1 MKYRLGLVVFSLVL
15 SLLIGLT
22 LRRGSGPASGA
33 TGPHRPVIGFSMD
46 SLKEERWQHDREM
59 FTARVTELGAD
70 VSVQSANSD
79 DVRQLKDV
87 EALISNRVDVLVI
100 IPHDGAAMAKAV
112 RMAHDAG
119 IPVLS
124 YDRLITGCDLDLYV
138 AFDNLRVGELQA
150 QYLVDTFHGRKF
162 RVVRIYG
169 AKTDHNAFMFKE
181 GQDRVLAPLIANGTV
196 EVVHEDWTDDWR
208 PENAKKITN
217 AAITKVGKNFDA
229 VLASNDGTAGGAI
242 QALLEEG
249 LAGQIVVTGQD
260 ADLSACQRIARGTQA
275 MTIYKPLKVLTRTA
289 AELAVRLARHQ
300 PVIARDEIDNGQVKV
315 PAVLLTVVTVTK
327 DNLESTVIADGL
339 LTHDAVFP
347 K

>member
-22 LRRGSGPASGA
+22 LRRGAGTAA
-33 TGPHRPVIGFSMD
+33 AGPHRPVIGFSMD
-46 SLKEERWQHDREM
+46 TLKEERWQRDKEL
-59 FTARVTELGAD
+59 FTARARELGAD
-70 VSVQSANSD
+70 VLVQSANSD

-87 EALISNRVDVLVI
+87 EALISNRVDALVI

-112 RMAHDAG
+112 RLAHEAG

-150 QYLVDTFHGRKF
+150 QYLVDTFHGRHF
-162 RVVRIYG
+162 RLVRIYG
-169 AKTDHNAFMFKE
+169 AKTDHNALMFKE
-181 GQDRVLAPLIANGTV
+181 GQDKVLAPLIANGSV
-196 EVVHEDWTDDWR
+196 EIVHEDWADDWR

-217 AAITKVGKNFDA
+217 AAITKAGRNIDA
-229 VLASNDGTAGGAI
+229 VLVSNDGTAGGCI

-249 LAGQIVVTGQD
+249 LAGQVVVTGQD

-275 MTIYKPLKVLTRTA
+275 MTIYKPLKNLTRTA
-289 AELAVRLARHQ
+289 AEFANKLARRQAIVTH
-300 PVIARDEIDNGQVKV
+300 DNIDNGQVKV

-327 DNLESTVIADGL
+327 ENLESTVVADGV
-339 LTHDAVFP
+339 HAREAVFQ

>member
-1 MKYRLGLVVFSLVL
+1 MKLRLGLVVFSLVL

-22 LRRGSGPASGA
+22 LRRGSGPATA
-33 TGPHRPVIGFSMD
+33 LGPHRPVIGFSMD

-59 FTARVTELGAD
+59 FSARVAELGAD
-70 VSVQSANSD
+70 ILVQAANSD

-87 EALISNRVDVLVI
+87 EALISNHVDVLVI

-169 AKTDHNAFMFKE
+169 
-181 GQDRVLAPLIANGTV
+181 
-196 EVVHEDWTDDWR
+196 
-208 PENAKKITN
+208 
-217 AAITKVGKNFDA
+217 
-229 VLASNDGTAGGAI
+229 
-242 QALLEEG
+242 
-249 LAGQIVVTGQD
+249 
-260 ADLSACQRIARGTQA
+260 
-275 MTIYKPLKVLTRTA
+275 
-289 AELAVRLARHQ
+289 
-300 PVIARDEIDNGQVKV
+300 
-315 PAVLLTVVTVTK
+315 
-327 DNLESTVIADGL
+327 
-339 LTHDAVFP
+339 
-347 K
+347 

>member
-1 MKYRLGLVVFSLVL
+1 ML

-22 LRRGSGPASGA
+22 LRRGSGGSVAA
-33 TGPHRPVIGFSMD
+33 GPHRPVIGFSMD

-59 FTARVTELGAD
+59 FTARAKELGAD
-70 VSVQSANSD
+70 VLVQAANSD

-87 EALISNRVDVLVI
+87 EGLISNRVDALVI

-112 RMAHDAG
+112 RLAHEAG

-150 QYLVDTFHGRKF
+150 QYLVDKF
-162 RVVRIYG
+162 RIPDRSPGHKVRVVRIYG

-260 ADLSACQRIARGTQA
+260 ADLSACQRIARGTQS

-289 AELAVRLARHQ
+289 ADLAVRLARHQ
-300 PVIARDEIDNGQVKV
+300 PIVARDEIANGQVKV
-315 PAVLLTVVTVTK
+315 PAVLLTVVTVDK
-327 DNLESTVIADGL
+327 ENLESTVIADGL
-339 LTHDAVFP
+339 LTHDAVFAR
-347 K
+347 

>member
-22 LRRGSGPASGA
+22 LRRGDGAAAS
-33 TGPHRPVIGFSMD
+33 GPHRPVIGFSMD
-46 SLKEERWQHDREM
+46 TLKEERWQHDRDM
-59 FTARVTELGAD
+59 FTARARELGAD
-70 VSVQSANSD
+70 VLVQSANSD
-79 DVRQLKDV
+79 DIRQLKDV
-87 EALISNRVDVLVI
+87 EALISNRVDALVI
-100 IPHDGAAMAKAV
+100 VPHDGAAMAKAV
-112 RMAHDAG
+112 RMARDAG

-150 QYLVDTFHGRKF
+150 QYLVDRFRGRKF
-162 RVVRIYG
+162 RLVRIYG
-169 AKTDHNAFMFKE
+169 AKTDHNALMFKE
-181 GQDRVLAPLIANGTV
+181 GQDKVLAPFIANGSI
-196 EVVHEDWTDDWR
+196 EVVHEDWADDWR

-217 AAITKVGKNFDA
+217 AAITRAGKTIDA
-229 VLASNDGTAGGAI
+229 VLVSNDGTAGGAI

-260 ADLSACQRIARGTQA
+260 ADLAACQRIARGTQA
-275 MTIYKPLKVLTRTA
+275 MTIYKPLKNLAVTA
-289 AELAVRLARHQ
+289 ADLAVKLARRQ

-315 PAVLLTVVTVTK
+315 PSVLLTVVTVTK

-339 LTHDAVFP
+339 HSHDAVFP